1 MIKVKHHL
9 PIMAAMM
16 LLSILLFQGWQLTGL
31 LQQREW
37 DYSDNLL
44 HNLSVR
50 AQASLARRFE
60 TGDMVAVRQTM
71 SEIYLFKRETEAFLV
86 GEDNRIVTSDRLG
99 FDGDRIDSLAI
110 KVDLEKLR
118 TVRAKLE
125 VSIAAD
131 HKNKDLIAYVPISM
145 SRAGEP
151 PFSKTGV
158 LLIHLNAEQGLED
171 VSDVVRESIIKS
183 LIVILLLVGTITLVM
198 HYIWTRRVT
207 SILAVANAYR
217 RGDLTARNAN
227 VWRDEIGEIAL
238 AFNQIADAVAERQSR
253 LEHSQNDLKQL
264 NATLEARVQ
273 ERTASLQSS
282 EQELQSVLDL
292 APDGIIVIND
302 KGIIRKF
309 NEAASRITGWG
320 EDDVIDQNIK
330 CLMPEP
336 HSSQHDSYLKNY
348 RDTRIS
354 KIIGSEREAQALRKD
369 GTLRD
374 VAISISA
381 VHLQGEE
388 HFIGVMRDI
397 SDRKA
402 AEAALAK
409 ARQGLVEAEKMA
421 ALGGLVAGVAHEI
434 NTPVGVGVTAISHLG
449 LEVQRFQDQYAA
461 GQIKRSDLE
470 QLVSTAKESI
480 QIIEANLMRASQLIR
495 SFKEIAVD
503 QTGDDV
509 REIHLA
515 DYIGQVL
522 TSLRPKLKQR
532 PITIDCAVEPT
543 DLMVRLQPGGLSQI
557 VTNLVM
563 NSLTHGYE
571 ATDTGEISIRAK
583 RLSKGFELVYQD
595 NGKGMSAETLERIFD
610 PFFTTKRGAGGSGLG
625 MHIVYNIVTQKYG
638 GGIRCES
645 APGKGARFIMTF
657 PSAETATPQ
666 DKPL

>member
-16 LLSILLFQGWQLTGL
+16 LLSILLFQGWQLTSL

-37 DYSDNLL
+37 EYSDNLL

-86 GEDNRIVTSDRLG
+86 GADNRIITSDRLG

-110 KVDLEKLR
+110 KVDLEKIR
-118 TVRAKLE
+118 TARSKLE
-125 VSIAAD
+125 VSIASD
-131 HKNKDLIAYVPISM
+131 HENKDLIAYVPISM
-145 SRAGEP
+145 SRAGEQ

-158 LLIHLNAEQGLED
+158 LLIHLNAEQGLEE
-171 VSDVVRESIIKS
+171 VSDVVRESVLKS
-183 LIVILLLVGTITLVM
+183 VIVILLLVGTITLVM
-198 HYIWTRRVT
+198 HYVWTRRVT

-217 RGDLTARNAN
+217 RGDLAARNAN
-227 VWRDEIGEIAL
+227 VWRDEIGQIAL
-238 AFNQIADAVAERQSR
+238 AFNQIADAVAERQAR
-253 LEHSQNDLKQL
+253 LEDSQNDLKQL
-264 NATLEARVQ
+264 NATLEARVE
-273 ERTASLQSS
+273 ERTASLQAS
-282 EQELQSVLDL
+282 EQELQTVLDL
-292 APDGIIVIND
+292 APDGIVVITD
-302 KGIIRKF
+302 RGIIRKF
-309 NEAASRITGWG
+309 NEAATRITGWS
-320 EDDVIDQNIK
+320 EEEVLDRNINF
-330 CLMPEP
+330 LMPEP
-336 HSSQHDSYLKNY
+336 HSSQHDDYLKNY
-348 RDTRIS
+348 RETRIA

-369 GTLRD
+369 GSLAE
-374 VAISISA
+374 VALSISA
-381 VHLQGEE
+381 VNLQGVE
-388 HFIGVMRDI
+388 HYIGIIRDI

-461 GQIKRSDLE
+461 GQMKRSDLE
-470 QLVSTAKESI
+470 QLITTANESI
-480 QIIEANLMRASQLIR
+480 QIIETNLMRASQLIR

-532 PITIDCAVEPT
+532 PITIDCAAEPA
-543 DLMVRLQPGGLSQI
+543 DLRARLQPGGVSQI

-571 ATDTGEISIRAK
+571 NADAGEISIRAK
-583 RLSKGFELVYQD
+583 RLSSGFELVYQD
-595 NGKGMSAETLERIFD
+595 SGKGMSAETVERIFD

-638 GGIRCES
+638 GEIRCES

-657 PSAETATPQ
+657 PSAQMAIPQ
-666 DKPL
+666 DEPL